1 MSFYIKLGNTTENSM
16 SVDKTYTE
24 VTPTGGVEIAPTS
37 TIDQLKPVFVIEYNS
52 NYININ
58 YCEAPF
64 LGRKYFAL
72 VKYDSGNRM
81 TVECEVDYLSSFD
94 LSECDI
100 TAVRNGGIG
109 APTKI
114 QDNKYPIIPNEE
126 TIDQVPI
133 SNSEFTANGT
143 GCYVLQVIGG
153 ATSNGS

>member
-1 MSFYIKLGNTTENSM
+1 MSFYIKLGYTTENSL
-16 SVDKTYTE
+16 SVNKSYTQ
-24 VTPTGGVEIAPTS
+24 VTPSGGVEIAPTS
-37 TIDQLKPVFVIEYNS
+37 TIDQIKPIFVIAYNS

-64 LGRKYFAL
+64 LGRKYFAK
-72 VKYDSGNRM
+72 VNYDNGQRM
-81 TVECEVDYLSSFD
+81 TIECEVDYLSSFD

-114 QDNKYPIIPNEE
+114 QDNKYPVIPNEE
-126 TIDQVPI
+126 TIDQVPV
-133 SNSEFTANGT
+133 SNSQFTANGT

-153 ATSNGS
+153 ATSGS

>member
-64 LGRKYFAL
+64 LGRKYFAV

-100 TAVRNGGIG
+100 TAVRNGGIS

-114 QDNKYPIIPNEE
+114 QDNKYPVIPNEE
-126 TIDQVPI
+126 DIDQVPI

-153 ATSNGS
+153 ATSGN